1 MNTFEIVCSAVRRK
15 GFGVHKAT
23 REDVE
28 LALRSEGIDTENYNF
43 SMEDGKKD
51 LYIDA
56 YETGDDIFLYKG
68 YGNSQAL
75 CHEFIHKWWK
85 ERGNKMYLQQIK
97 KLHQQK
103 WNEIVQNEEYSVILD
118 NENEICGEVLA
129 KSYETLLN
137 DFVEQHAE
145 KINNTEFLQGLQGEI
160 KEKNI
165 SQLTE
170 DDFTKII
177 AYDLFNGKKW
187 GNGKNLEKNKNKN
200 KFSIL
205 QKVRGVF
212 SFDDEDTLTYYF

>member
-56 YETGDDIFLYKG
+56 YESGDDIFLYKG

-85 ERGNKMYLQQIK
+85 ERGNNTYLQQIK

-129 KSYETLLN
+129 KSYEALLN

-145 KINNTEFLQGLQGEI
+145 EINNMEFLQGLQAEI

-187 GNGKNLEKNKNKN
+187 GDGRNLEKKHNKN

-205 QKVRGVF
+205 QKVRGIF
-212 SFDDEDTLTYYF
+212 SFNDEDTLTYYF